1 MTQAKKEGRSP
12 SKPSGSVAVDVFS
25 LMLDLTDIAGFIGF
39 GSYIAAFLC
48 LFLVPFGLDGSGVCA
63 LLQEGIGAL
72 SFMAAFFAYRLCA
85 QRIGA
90 SKALPLVII
99 SGIGAAAALVE
110 AVPLM
115 GAYPGINLMLF
126 ILMCAGSAAQ
136 GMIWFVSLCKQ
147 KGRMLIAFIALG
159 LCLGVALGFGVSLL
173 EVSAA
178 RLALG
183 IITAVAFILALTTI
197 KLQKDLFTSSIT
209 NKDSDKRSRIRRAST
224 VMLSSCF
231 FELGFVLAYA
241 PRYDGLWWCLGTS
254 ACVCLVLFVDAL
266 WHQAITERSLSPLT
280 PPLTVMAF
288 MVLFMFEGP
297 LRVLALCAITSL
309 IAVFCASG
317 WAAMV
322 EHVRLSNLSPYRV
335 YAKARTVDFGGF
347 AIGVILGAVAFQLP
361 QGYAACLGVII
372 AGAFCLLAFFSHK
385 PRYPESGFERPSSE
399 AEVKSSPRSS
409 WRLRCKAVSEKYGL
423 SERQQEI
430 LLLLTQGRNAK
441 YIEAALVIS
450 LSTVQTHI
458 RNIYRKVGVHSRQEL
473 IDVIESTKLY
483 GDE

>member
-1 MTQAKKEGRSP
+1 
-12 SKPSGSVAVDVFS
+12 
-25 LMLDLTDIAGFIGF
+25 
-39 GSYIAAFLC
+39 
-48 LFLVPFGLDGSGVCA
+48 
-63 LLQEGIGAL
+63 
-72 SFMAAFFAYRLCA
+72 
-85 QRIGA
+85 
-90 SKALPLVII
+90 
-99 SGIGAAAALVE
+99 
-110 AVPLM
+110 
-115 GAYPGINLMLF
+115 
-126 ILMCAGSAAQ
+126 
-136 GMIWFVSLCKQ
+136 
-147 KGRMLIAFIALG
+147 
-159 LCLGVALGFGVSLL
+159 
-173 EVSAA
+173 
-178 RLALG
+178 
-183 IITAVAFILALTTI
+183 
-197 KLQKDLFTSSIT
+197 
-209 NKDSDKRSRIRRAST
+209 
-224 VMLSSCF
+224 MLSSCF

-241 PRYDGLWWCLGTS
+241 PRFEGVWWCLGAS

-288 MVLFMFEGP
+288 MVLFMFDGP
-297 LRVLALCAITSL
+297 LRLLALCSITFL
-309 IAVFCASG
+309 ITFFSASG

-347 AIGVILGAVAFQLP
+347 AIGAILGIIALQLP
-361 QGYAACLGVII
+361 QEYAACLGVAI

-399 AEVKSSPRSS
+399 ADAKSSPRSS